1 MKFIVSK
8 KIIDNRPLYVSVL
21 WMLIFL
27 IIALGLSL
35 AVKGIDFG
43 TTPAMWVN
51 TVLGNEEEFI
61 EPLLVSDLLLSL
73 HTDLFSLI
81 LVFIIIS
88 ALIMRTSRSKALKIT
103 LLLMGV
109 TSLMLYGI
117 GLIAS
122 LWIGSLAITLSW
134 GGFLLF
140 HLLMSG
146 SALDLLILLLRKKF

>member
-35 AVKGIDFG
+35 TAKAIDFG
-43 TTPAMWVN
+43 MTPAMWVN

-73 HTDLFSLI
+73 HTDLFGLI

-103 LLLMGV
+103 LLLTGV
-109 TSLMLYGI
+109 ASMILYSI

>member
-1 MKFIVSK
+1 
-8 KIIDNRPLYVSVL
+8 
-21 WMLIFL
+21 MLIFL

-35 AVKGIDFG
+35 AAKGIGFG
-43 TTPAMWVN
+43 TTPVMWVN

-61 EPLLVSDLLLSL
+61 EPLLVTDLLLSL
-73 HTDLFSLI
+73 HTDLFGLI

-88 ALIMRTSRSKALKIT
+88 ALVMRTSRSKALKIT
-103 LLLMGV
+103 LLFTGI
-109 TSLMLYGI
+109 TSLLLYSI

-122 LWIGSLAITLSW
+122 LWIGNFAITLSW

-146 SALDLLILLLRKKF
+146 SALDLLILLIRKKF